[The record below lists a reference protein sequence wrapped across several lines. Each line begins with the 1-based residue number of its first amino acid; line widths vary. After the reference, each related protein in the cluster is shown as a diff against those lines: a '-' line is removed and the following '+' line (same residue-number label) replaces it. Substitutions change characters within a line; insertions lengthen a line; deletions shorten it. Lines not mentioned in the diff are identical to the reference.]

1 MLPHTLRMLPRL
13 NVCLVCVFVFMPKC
27 SVDAVRL
34 FDFDVR
40 LIAQEAGLCA
50 LQAQLKHVSESLKRS
65 SDSCV

>member
-1 MLPHTLRMLPRL
+1 MHIY
-13 NVCLVCVFVFMPKC
+13 
-27 SVDAVRL
+27 AVRL

-50 LQAQLKHVSESLKRS
+50 LQAQLKHVSKGLKRS

>member
-1 MLPHTLRMLPRL
+1 
-13 NVCLVCVFVFMPKC
+13 
-27 SVDAVRL
+27 VDAVRL